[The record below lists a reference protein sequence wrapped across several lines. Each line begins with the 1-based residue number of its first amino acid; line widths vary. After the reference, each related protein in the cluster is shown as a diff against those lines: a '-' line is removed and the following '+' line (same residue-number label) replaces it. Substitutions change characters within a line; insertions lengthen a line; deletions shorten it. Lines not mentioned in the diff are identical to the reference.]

1 MFSPENKRYLH
12 LLLESRRNYTLS
24 CLVISQ
30 RWCTWI
36 RGQWHGSPDK
46 PLPPSSNKRHVRH
59 LVGDTFSEFRLTS
72 TTPRVL
78 RGIRAF
84 PPKVQSEMDPQS
96 ATTALVRVRS
106 CAGGSIR
113 NSDKDDVIFASPWL
127 IVAGLARSTEALPD
141 GLVSREYTT
150 MSDGAAR
157 PCTGQQTG
165 PTRYE
170 LGSSVSE
177 RRQRFVLPPKC
188 AEVNVLKT
196 PETCIAS
203 MIGSRTVL
211 EKKKKKLHRP
221 GRSRCRISSRFSWSR

>member
-12 LLLESRRNYTLS
+12 LLPESRRNCTLS

-46 PLPPSSNKRHVRH
+46 PPSSNKRHVRH

-84 PPKVQSEMDPQS
+84 PPKVQSEMGPQS

-127 IVAGLARSTEALPD
+127 VGCGGGSPIIAQAKVWKVAAWGLPEAALYGGAPRRPRLARVYDDE
-141 GLVSREYTT
+141 
-150 MSDGAAR
+150 
-157 PCTGQQTG
+157 
-165 PTRYE
+165 
-170 LGSSVSE
+170 
-177 RRQRFVLPPKC
+177 
-188 AEVNVLKT
+188 
-196 PETCIAS
+196 
-203 MIGSRTVL
+203 
-211 EKKKKKLHRP
+211 
-221 GRSRCRISSRFSWSR
+221 